1 MIFPNNTLLTLLIS
15 LCLSANLARAQ
26 TRILFQETFEPKTT
40 NHWQQVKFEALTDY
54 QIVQQETN
62 HVLSARSQRA
72 ASAFATKLEIPSGTN
87 LFFSWRWQIDRCPTN
102 GSDTKAKTFDH
113 TGRIFVAF
121 DTFIGPPKVINYVW
135 ANHSASNAVFDHP
148 LSSRTKFI
156 TIRTG
161 NTDAGKWWSESRSLG
176 ADWARLFPGEK
187 MPKIVGIGVF
197 TNSDGSEAPV
207 QAWYDDVLLEI
218 R

>member
-1 MIFPNNTLLTLLIS
+1 MRHLLLFLVSFVTATLPVG
-15 LCLSANLARAQ
+15 AQ
-26 TRILFQETFEPKTT
+26 TNQLFSEDFEPPSS
-40 NHWQQVKFEALTDY
+40 NCWQQVEFDALTDY
-54 QIVQQETN
+54 QVLREGTN
-62 HVLSARSQRA
+62 HVLFARAQHA
-72 ASAFATKLEIPSGTN
+72 ASAFATEVAVPASTN
-87 LFFSWRWQIDRCPTN
+87 LWFSWRWKIDRCPTN

-135 ANHSASNAVFDHP
+135 ANHSSSNAVFHHP
-148 LSSRTKFI
+148 LSSRARFI
-156 TIRTG
+156 TIHTG
-161 NTDAGKWWSESRSLG
+161 NSEVGQWWSEARSLS

-187 MPKIVGIGVF
+187 MPKIVGVGVF

-207 QAWYDDVLLEI
+207 QAWYDDILLEF

>member
-1 MIFPNNTLLTLLIS
+1 MHRFLLLAIGFMLTIRSAAETNRLFFENFEAP
-15 LCLSANLARAQ
+15 LSNR
-26 TRILFQETFEPKTT
+26 
-40 NHWQQVKFEALTDY
+40 WQQVKFEALTDY
-54 QIVQQETN
+54 RVIKQETN
-62 HVLSARSQRA
+62 QVLRAHSQQA
-72 ASAFATKLEIPSGTN
+72 ASAFATQLELKPRPN

-102 GSDTKAKTFDH
+102 GSDTKTKTFDH

-135 ANHSASNAVFDHP
+135 ANHSASNTVFDHP
-148 LSSRTKFI
+148 LSSRAKFI
-156 TIRTG
+156 TLRTG
-161 NTDAGKWWSESRSLG
+161 NADAGRWWSETRSLS

-207 QAWYDDVLLEI
+207 QAWYDDIRLEAY
-218 R
+218 